1 MIKCKAEDFLFKI
14 WLWSID
20 QSNLE
25 EGPVLSGQ
33 LVQTPEL
40 VQLKIT
46 LNEILSVF
54 SSDPPRKD
62 GNVRF
67 TRAPLKLCVIKYG
80 LVESGIDILAWR
92 VT

>member
-1 MIKCKAEDFLFKI
+1 MIQ
-14 WLWSID
+14 LWSID

-40 VQLKIT
+40 VQLKLT

-54 SSDPPRKD
+54 QVNLPAKMAMFDSQGHP
-62 GNVRF
+62 
-67 TRAPLKLCVIKYG
+67 
-80 LVESGIDILAWR
+80 
-92 VT
+92 